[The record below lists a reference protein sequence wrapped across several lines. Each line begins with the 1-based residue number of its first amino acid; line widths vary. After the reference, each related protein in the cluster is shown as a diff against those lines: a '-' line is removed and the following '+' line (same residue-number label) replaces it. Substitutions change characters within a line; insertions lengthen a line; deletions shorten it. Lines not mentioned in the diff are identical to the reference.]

1 MPKVCDATVQDGG
14 LNTIKNTCTRMCV
27 IGGAGMAENATLAT
41 ITAAALA
48 SVTTASGDYTI
59 ADGGGGRQC
68 TVAAKGP
75 LTPSASG
82 TPTHVTLDNGTKLIY
97 QTTCTGSAL
106 TSGGAGVNIP
116 TWTVTINDPA

>member
-1 MPKVCDATVQDGG
+1 MAKVCDNTVQDGG
-14 LNTIKNTCTRMCV
+14 LNTVKNTCVRMCV
-27 IGGAGMAENATLAT
+27 LSTGMAENATVAT
-41 ITAAALA
+41 ITASTLA
-48 SVTTASGDYTI
+48 SVTTASGDFTI
-59 ADGGGGRQC
+59 ADGGGGRQL

-82 TPTHVTLDNGTKLIY
+82 TPTHVSLDNGTKLIY

-116 TWTVTINDPA
+116 TWTITINDPA

>member
-1 MPKVCDATVQDGG
+1 MPKVCDDTVLDGG
-14 LNTIKNTCTRMCV
+14 LNTVKTTCTRMCV
-27 IGGAGMAENATLAT
+27 ISGAGLAINATVANINSVRLAEQT
-41 ITAAALA
+41 GMGT
-48 SVTTASGDYTI
+48 GDFTI
-59 ADGGGGRQC
+59 AAGSQRQL

-82 TPTHVTLDNGTKLIY
+82 TPTHITLDNGTKLIY

-116 TWTVTINDPA
+116 TWTITFAGPT